1 MIRNSTGLQGKLV
14 EEYDLEFNR
23 FARFSPL
30 FVSTDELKAE
40 RFIAGLKEDIR
51 AHVAALAA

>member
-1 MIRNSTGLQGKLV
+1 MIRNSTGSQGKLV

-40 RFIAGLKEDIR
+40 RFIAGLREDIR
-51 AHVAALAA
+51 AHVAA